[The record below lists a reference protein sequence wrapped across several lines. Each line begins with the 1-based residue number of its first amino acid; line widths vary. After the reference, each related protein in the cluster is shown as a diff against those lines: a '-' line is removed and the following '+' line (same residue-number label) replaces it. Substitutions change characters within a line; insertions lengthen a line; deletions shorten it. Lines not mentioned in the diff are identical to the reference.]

1 MALAKTHHQ
10 FRLKPNS
17 HYFKQIFCEFIFS
30 TQKSTVFASF
40 HSMTKLCFLFSL
52 CSVSLL
58 FSQERDSA
66 ALISEVRID
75 AYKKPTTFISST
87 KSVAVV
93 SENLLNQN
101 IPERILES
109 INQIAGARMEER
121 SPGSYRISLRGSTL
135 RSPFGVRNVKIYL
148 DDFIL
153 SDASGNTYFN
163 VVSPELINRM
173 ELYKGPE
180 SGDYGAVTGGTVLL
194 QTRKSDQISANLAI
208 GSYGT
213 FNQSFD
219 LSKHIGK
226 HFFQVFQNYY
236 QTDSYRDQSKVQRKQ
251 IFVKDNFQYS
261 ENGLLKAMILYADLD
276 YQTPGGLTLE
286 QMQINRKQAR
296 PSTKTVP
303 GAKEQDAGI
312 RNKMILAGISNDYN
326 FSPDFSHFILI
337 QGSYVDFENPFIT
350 NYENR
355 FEKNFALRTHLNY
368 EKNWNTISLAYRLGF
383 EGGINDILVRNYD
396 NNRGTEGNPQNFDQI
411 KNTSGFFFLSQ
422 KLNVSEKLFTDL
434 SISLNSNSYD
444 WNRIY
449 PRNEEGTVH
458 FKNQWLPNF
467 GFTYLLGKGFSVRG
481 KIGKGNSAP
490 TNEEIR
496 SSNQQF
502 NTDLKPEFGWNKEIG
517 IRKQFG
523 NYIFVEGNYFDFR
536 MKDAI
541 VRRQNEAGQEYFVN
555 SGETVQK
562 GVEILLESKNFNLK
576 NNFLSH
582 FRFRLSGSFYDFTF
596 KNYQQNGNDFSGNE
610 ITGVP
615 KTTIN
620 SLLNFTFFRKLS
632 VDYSHFYTSKI
643 PLNDAN
649 SVWSESNLI
658 GNIQFR
664 FPVDFEKTRVS
675 LYLQIQNLYNEE
687 YVLGFDINAFG
698 NRYYNPAAKRNF
710 VLGMK
715 VDF

>member
-1 MALAKTHHQ
+1 MKKIYLI
-10 FRLKPNS
+10 LP
-17 HYFKQIFCEFIFS
+17 
-30 TQKSTVFASF
+30 
-40 HSMTKLCFLFSL
+40 LFSA
-52 CSVSLL
+52 SIL
-58 FSQERDSA
+58 FSQKRDSA
-66 ALISEVRID
+66 TLISEVRID
-75 AYKKPTTFISST
+75 TYKKPTAFINST
-87 KSVAVV
+87 KSVSVI

-101 IPERILES
+101 TPERMLES

-135 RSPFGVRNVKIYL
+135 RSPFGIRNVKVYL

-163 VVSPELINRM
+163 VISPELIDRM
-173 ELYKGPE
+173 EIYKGPE

-194 QTRKSDQISANLAI
+194 KTKSSENLSANLSV

-213 FNQSFD
+213 FNQSVDF
-219 LSKHIGK
+219 SKQIGK
-226 HFFQVFQNYY
+226 HFFEVFQNYY

-251 IFVKDNFQYS
+251 IFVKYNFQYS
-261 ENGLLKAMILYADLD
+261 EKGLLKAMLMYSDLD

-286 QMQINRKQAR
+286 QMNFNRKQAR
-296 PSTKTVP
+296 PNTATVP
-303 GAKEQDAGI
+303 GAQEQNAGI
-312 RNKMILAGISNDYN
+312 RNKMVLAGISNEYQFTPN
-326 FSPDFSHFILI
+326 FSHFLLV

-350 NYENR
+350 NFENR
-355 FEKNFALRTHLNY
+355 FEKNFALRTHFNY
-368 EKNWNTISLAYRLGF
+368 EKNWDKVSLAYRLGF
-383 EGGINDILVRNYD
+383 EGGMNDILIKNYD
-396 NNRGTEGNPQNFDQI
+396 NNKGFEGNPQNFDQL
-411 KNTSGFFFLSQ
+411 KNSSGFYFLSQ
-422 KLNVSEKLFTDL
+422 KLNFNEKLFTDV

-444 WNRIY
+444 WERLF
-449 PRNEEGTVH
+449 PRAENGNIH

-467 GFTYLLGKGFSVRG
+467 GLTYLLGKGFSARG

-496 SSNQQF
+496 SSTQEFNQ
-502 NTDLKPEFGWNKEIG
+502 NLSPEYGWNKEIG

-523 NYIFVEGNYFDFR
+523 NFLFVEGSYFDFR
-536 MKDAI
+536 MKDGI
-541 VRRQNEAGQEYFVN
+541 VRRQNDAGQEFFVN

-562 GVEILLESKNFNLK
+562 GFEVLLESKNFNLK
-576 NNFLSH
+576 NDFFSNFK
-582 FRFRLSGSFYDFTF
+582 FRFSGSFYDFKF
-596 KNYQQNGNDFSGNE
+596 KNYQQNDNNFSGNDL
-610 ITGVP
+610 TGVP

-620 SLLNFTFFRKLS
+620 SLLNFTFFKKLN
-632 VDYSHFYTSKI
+632 VDYSHFYTSKM

-649 SVWSESNLI
+649 TVWSEPSLI

-664 FPVDFEKTRVS
+664 YPVDFEKMRVN
-675 LYLQIQNLYNEE
+675 LYLQIQNLYNED

>member
-1 MALAKTHHQ
+1 MAKI
-10 FRLKPNS
+10 
-17 HYFKQIFCEFIFS
+17 YFLL
-30 TQKSTVFASF
+30 T
-40 HSMTKLCFLFSL
+40 LFSATI
-52 CSVSLL
+52 L
-58 FSQERDSA
+58 FSQKKDSVN
-66 ALISEVRID
+66 LISEVKID
-75 AYKKPTTFISST
+75 AYKKPTTFIVST
-87 KSVAVV
+87 KSVSVV

-101 IPERILES
+101 TPERMLES
-109 INQIAGARMEER
+109 INQISGARMEER

-135 RSPFGVRNVKIYL
+135 RSPFGVRNVKVYL

-163 VVSPELINRM
+163 VISPELIDRM
-173 ELYKGPE
+173 EIYKGPE

-194 QTRKSDQISANLAI
+194 KTKYSDNLSANLST

-219 LSKHIGK
+219 FSKQIGK
-226 HFFQVFQNYY
+226 HFFEVFQNYY
-236 QTDSYRDQSKVQRKQ
+236 QTDSYREQSKVQRKQ
-251 IFVKDNFQYS
+251 IFIKDNFQYS
-261 ENGLLKAMILYADLD
+261 EKGILKGMIMYSDLD

-286 QMQINRKQAR
+286 QMNINRKQAR
-296 PSTKTVP
+296 PKTATLP
-303 GAKEQDAGI
+303 GASEQNAEI
-312 RNKMILAGISNDYN
+312 RNKMILAGFSNEYQ
-326 FSPDFSHFILI
+326 FTPDFSHFLLV

-350 NYENR
+350 NFENR
-355 FEKNFALRTHLNY
+355 FEKNFALRTHFDY
-368 EKNWNTISLAYRLGF
+368 EKIWDKISLAYRFGF
-383 EGGINDILVRNYD
+383 EGGINDIQVKNYD
-396 NNRGTEGNPQNFDQI
+396 NNGGFEGNPQNFDQI
-411 KNTSGFFFLSQ
+411 KNTSGFYFLSQ
-422 KLNVSEKLFTDL
+422 KLNVNEKLFTDI

-444 WNRIY
+444 WERSF
-449 PRNEEGTVH
+449 PRTESGKIH

-467 GFTYLLGKGFSVRG
+467 GVTYLLEKGFSIRG

-496 SSNQQF
+496 SSTQEFNQ
-502 NTDLKPEFGWNKEIG
+502 NLSPEFGWNKEVG

-523 NYIFVEGNYFDFR
+523 NFFFAEANYFDFR
-536 MKDAI
+536 LQDAI

-555 SGETVQK
+555 SGKTVQK
-562 GVEILLESKNFNLK
+562 GFEVLLESKNFDLK
-576 NNFLSH
+576 NDFFSH
-582 FRFRLSGSFYDFTF
+582 FKFRFSGSFYDFKF
-596 KNYQQNGNDFSGNE
+596 KNYQQNENDFSGNE
-610 ITGVP
+610 LTGVP

-620 SLLNFTFFRKLS
+620 SLLNFTFFKKLS
-632 VDYSHFYTSKI
+632 VDYSHFYTSKL

-649 SVWSESNLI
+649 SVWSEPSLI

-664 FPVDFEKTRVS
+664 FPLDFEKSRVN

-687 YVLGFDINAFG
+687 YVSGFDINAFG

>member
-1 MALAKTHHQ
+1 MK
-10 FRLKPNS
+10 KI
-17 HYFKQIFCEFIFS
+17 YFI
-30 TQKSTVFASF
+30 
-40 HSMTKLCFLFSL
+40 LPLFSAAFL
-52 CSVSLL
+52 SA
-58 FSQERDSA
+58 QKKDSA
-66 ALISEVRID
+66 TLISEVRID
-75 AYKKPTTFISST
+75 AYKKPTAFINST
-87 KSVAVV
+87 KSVSVV

-101 IPERILES
+101 TPERMLES

-135 RSPFGVRNVKIYL
+135 RSPFGVRNVKVYL

-163 VVSPELINRM
+163 VISPELIDRM
-173 ELYKGPE
+173 EIYKGPE

-194 QTRKSDQISANLAI
+194 KTKSSENLSANI
-208 GSYGT
+208 SVGSYGT
-213 FNQSFD
+213 FNQSIDF
-219 LSKHIGK
+219 SKQMGK
-226 HFFQVFQNYY
+226 HFFEVFQNYY

-251 IFVKDNFQYS
+251 IFLKDNFQYS
-261 ENGLLKAMILYADLD
+261 QKGLLKAMLVYSDLD
-276 YQTPGGLTLE
+276 YQTPGGLALE
-286 QMQINRKQAR
+286 QMNFNRKQAR
-296 PSTKTVP
+296 PGTATVP
-303 GAKEQDAGI
+303 GAKEQNAGI
-312 RNKMILAGISNDYN
+312 RNKMILAGLSNEYQFN
-326 FSPDFSHFILI
+326 PNLSHFILV

-350 NYENR
+350 NFENR
-355 FEKNFALRTHLNY
+355 FEKNFALRTHFNY
-368 EKNWNTISLAYRLGF
+368 EKNWDKISLAYRLGF
-383 EGGINDILVRNYD
+383 EGGMNDILIKNYD
-396 NNRGTEGNPQNFDQI
+396 NNKGIEGNPQNFDKL
-411 KNTSGFFFLSQ
+411 KNTSGFYFLSQ
-422 KLNVSEKLFTDL
+422 KLNFNEKLFTDI

-444 WNRIY
+444 WERIF
-449 PRNEEGTVH
+449 PRTENGKIH

-467 GFTYLLGKGFSVRG
+467 GVTYLLGNGFSARG

-496 SSNQQF
+496 SSTQEFNQ
-502 NTDLKPEFGWNKEIG
+502 NLNPEYGWNKEIG

-523 NYIFVEGNYFDFR
+523 NFLFVEGSYFDFR

-555 SGETVQK
+555 SGETAQK
-562 GVEILLESKNFNLK
+562 GFEFLMESKNFNLK
-576 NNFLSH
+576 NDFFSQFK
-582 FRFRLSGSFYDFTF
+582 FRFSGSFYDFKF
-596 KNYQQNGNDFSGNE
+596 KNYQQNENNFSGNDL
-610 ITGVP
+610 TGVP

-620 SLLNFTFFRKLS
+620 SLLNFTFFKKLN
-632 VDYSHFYTSKI
+632 VDYSHFYTSKM

-649 SVWSESNLI
+649 SVWSEPNLI

-664 FPVDFEKTRVS
+664 FPVDFEKTRVN
-675 LYLQIQNLYNEE
+675 LYLQIQNLYNEN

>member
-1 MALAKTHHQ
+1 MKKIYLI
-10 FRLKPNS
+10 LS
-17 HYFKQIFCEFIFS
+17 
-30 TQKSTVFASF
+30 
-40 HSMTKLCFLFSL
+40 LFSA
-52 CSVSLL
+52 SIL
-58 FSQERDSA
+58 FSQKRDSA
-66 ALISEVRID
+66 TLISEVRID
-75 AYKKPTTFISST
+75 AYKKPTAFINST
-87 KSVAVV
+87 KSVSVI

-101 IPERILES
+101 TPERMLES

-135 RSPFGVRNVKIYL
+135 RSPFGVRNVKVYL

-163 VVSPELINRM
+163 VISPELIDRM
-173 ELYKGPE
+173 EIYKGPE

-194 QTRKSDQISANLAI
+194 KTKSSENLSVNLSV

-213 FNQSFD
+213 FNQTVDF
-219 LSKHIGK
+219 SKQIGK
-226 HFFQVFQNYY
+226 HFVEIFQNYY
-236 QTDSYRDQSKVQRKQ
+236 RTDSYRDQSKVQRKQ
-251 IFVKDNFQYS
+251 IFLKDNFQYS
-261 ENGLLKAMILYADLD
+261 EKGLLKAMLMYSDLD

-286 QMQINRKQAR
+286 QMNFNRKQAR
-296 PSTKTVP
+296 PKTAAVP

-312 RNKMILAGISNDYN
+312 RNKMVLAGISNEYQ
-326 FSPDFSHFILI
+326 FSPNFSHFILM

-350 NYENR
+350 NFENR
-355 FEKNFALRTHLNY
+355 FEKNFALRTHFNY
-368 EKNWNTISLAYRLGF
+368 EKNWDKASLAYRFGF
-383 EGGINDILVRNYD
+383 EGGINDILIKNYD
-396 NNRGTEGNPQNFDQI
+396 NNWGIEGNPQNFDQL
-411 KNTSGFFFLSQ
+411 KNTSGFYFLSQ
-422 KLNVSEKLFTDL
+422 KLNFNEKVFTDI

-444 WNRIY
+444 WERLFS
-449 PRNEEGTVH
+449 RNENGNIH

-467 GFTYLLGKGFSVRG
+467 GVTYLLGNGFSARG
-481 KIGKGNSAP
+481 KVGKGNSAP

-496 SSNQQF
+496 SSTQEFNQ
-502 NTDLKPEFGWNKEIG
+502 NLSPEYGWNKEIG

-523 NYIFVEGNYFDFR
+523 NFIFVEGSYFDFR

-562 GVEILLESKNFNLK
+562 GFEVLLESKNFNLK
-576 NNFLSH
+576 NDFFSNFK
-582 FRFRLSGSFYDFTF
+582 FRFSGSFYDFKF
-596 KNYQQNGNDFSGNE
+596 KNYQQNENNFSGNDL
-610 ITGVP
+610 TGVP
-615 KTTIN
+615 KTTIS
-620 SLLNFTFFRKLS
+620 SLLNFTFFKKLD
-632 VDYSHFYTSKI
+632 VNYSHFYISKM

-649 SVWSESNLI
+649 SVWSEPNLI

-664 FPVDFEKTRVS
+664 FPLDFDKTRAN
-675 LYLQIQNLYNEE
+675 LYLQIQNLYNED

-710 VLGMK
+710 VLGIK